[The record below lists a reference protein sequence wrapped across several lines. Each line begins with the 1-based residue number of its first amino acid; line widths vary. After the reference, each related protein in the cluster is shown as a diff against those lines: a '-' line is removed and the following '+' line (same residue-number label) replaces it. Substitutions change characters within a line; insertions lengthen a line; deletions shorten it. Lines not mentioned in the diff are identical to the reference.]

1 MIRSKVDLHRYSRS
15 STEFDTG
22 LLPFGVLNVRSDLIQ
37 REFEGDDP
45 DGIRVSLSEDGSQTG
60 DVLSDLEGKLGRE
73 DLDGLFHPF
82 VGHGLD
88 LFEIGG
94 RDGGLVAEIESKL
107 GRSDERSLLVNVVA
121 QDFSQTEV
129 ENVRGGVVVSQRPSS
144 FLHIR
149 IMRLMP
155 VSLDAPLGICW
166 IPELTS
172 L

>member
-1 MIRSKVDLHRYSRS
+1 MHRYSRS

-22 LLPFGVLNVRSDLIQ
+22 LLPLGVLNVRSNLVQ
-37 REFEGDDP
+37 RELESDDP
-45 DGIRVSLSEDGSQTG
+45 DRIRVSLSEDGSQTG
-60 DVLSDLEGKLGRE
+60 NVLSDLEGKLGRE

-88 LFEIGG
+88 LFEVGG
-94 RDGGLVAEIESKL
+94 RDGGLVAEVESKL
-107 GRSDERSLLVNVVA
+107 GRSDERSLLVNVVT

-129 ENVRGGVVVSQRPSS
+129 ENMRGSVVVSQRPSS

-155 VSLDAPLGICW
+155 VSLGSRLDL
-166 IPELTS
+166 
-172 L
+172 